1 MSQTIVLKRSALPG
15 KVPDTGSLN
24 LGEIAINTYDG
35 KVFLKRSG
43 SVESIQALITTDSII
58 TGSITLTQSGS
69 FGELVVTQDANVT
82 RDLFVGRDIVTN
94 GDIDALGNI
103 TGSNLLVYGTIT
115 AQQMIISSSVTNMT
129 TQYASGSTRFGDTTD
144 DTHQFTGSVNI
155 TGSLYLNGKDL
166 GLATGGSGSFTG
178 SFSGSFIGDA
188 SQLINI
194 PGQLPTNDF
203 DFNIPDNATLLDFTN
218 ESPSYIVD
226 FQNERIIGSAIG
238 FKGFLSNKSGST
250 AILPTDDSIQFFV
263 QDTYVGGFT
272 TSSLYFI
279 NSITA
284 SAYSGS
290 VYGIGNPA
298 AFSAS
303 LDSRIISATNNGQ
316 FATTGSNKFIGN
328 QSVSGNINITGSITP
343 SGSAIYDLGSE
354 TNPWQH
360 IYVSTGSLKFVG
372 ANNREVAR
380 ISINK
385 TSGEISLLN
394 TSTLSSASIAQI
406 DAGTFTGSAAL
417 SAISASNLY
426 VSGAIELGYSYTSTY
441 EIQSSN
447 INQTTIVSI
456 PTGSYTGA
464 FYNYIITKGAAA
476 RAGQMM
482 SVWNGANLSF
492 TETLTTDLG
501 DTTAVTFTST
511 LTGGNI
517 ELVANTSNT
526 GWKIRVIQQL
536 I

>member
-1 MSQTIVLKRSALPG
+1 M
-15 KVPDTGSLN
+15 
-24 LGEIAINTYDG
+24 
-35 KVFLKRSG
+35 
-43 SVESIQALITTDSII
+43 
-58 TGSITLTQSGS
+58 
-69 FGELVVTQDANVT
+69 
-82 RDLFVGRDIVTN
+82 
-94 GDIDALGNI
+94 
-103 TGSNLLVYGTIT
+103 
-115 AQQMIISSSVTNMT
+115 
-129 TQYASGSTRFGDTTD
+129 
-144 DTHQFTGSVNI
+144 
-155 TGSLYLNGKDL
+155 
-166 GLATGGSGSFTG
+166 
-178 SFSGSFIGDA
+178 
-188 SQLINI
+188 
-194 PGQLPTNDF
+194 
-203 DFNIPDNATLLDFTN
+203 
-218 ESPSYIVD
+218 
-226 FQNERIIGSAIG
+226 
-238 FKGFLSNKSGST
+238 
-250 AILPTDDSIQFFV
+250 
-263 QDTYVGGFT
+263 
-272 TSSLYFI
+272 
-279 NSITA
+279 
-284 SAYSGS
+284 
-290 VYGIGNPA
+290 
-298 AFSAS
+298 
-303 LDSRIISATNNGQ
+303 
-316 FATTGSNKFIGN
+316 
-328 QSVSGNINITGSITP
+328 
-343 SGSAIYDLGSE
+343 GSE